1 MVNRMEYEL
10 SNLTDEIVDTTNMER
25 VIDEVSRELKVKN
38 GLVSFVFVDNKK
50 IREINKEY
58 RGIDRE
64 TDVISFA
71 FMDEDINPDTDYT
84 NYGEIYISLEK
95 TLSQSLEYGHS
106 FDRELCFLTVHGLL
120 HLLGYDHMTKED
132 EKVMFSLQDKILNK
146 LGIERQL

>member
-1 MVNRMEYEL
+1 MEYEL
-10 SNLTDEIVDTTNMER
+10 SNLTDETVDTTNMER

-146 LGIERQL
+146 LGIER

>member
-10 SNLTDEIVDTTNMER
+10 SNLTDEKVDTTNMER

-132 EKVMFSLQDKILNK
+132 ENVMFSLQDKILNK
-146 LGIERQL
+146 LGIER

>member
-10 SNLTDEIVDTTNMER
+10 SNLTDETVDTTNMER

-132 EKVMFSLQDKILNK
+132 ENVMFSLQDKILNK
-146 LGIERQL
+146 LGIER

>member
-10 SNLTDEIVDTTNMER
+10 SNLTDETVDTTNMER

-120 HLLGYDHMTKED
+120 HLLGYDHMTKE
-132 EKVMFSLQDKILNK
+132 EEEVMFAKQEEVLSRY
-146 LGIERQL
+146 GIER

>member
-10 SNLTDEIVDTTNMER
+10 SNLTDETVDTTNMER

-146 LGIERQL
+146 LGIER

>member
-146 LGIERQL
+146 LGIER

>member
-10 SNLTDEIVDTTNMER
+10 SNLTDDTVDTTNMER

-146 LGIERQL
+146 LGIER

>member
-1 MVNRMEYEL
+1 MEYEL

-146 LGIERQL
+146 LGIER

>member
-1 MVNRMEYEL
+1 MEYEL
-10 SNLTDEIVDTTNMER
+10 SNLTDETVDTTNMER

-132 EKVMFSLQDKILNK
+132 ENVMFSLQDKILNK
-146 LGIERQL
+146 LGIER

>member
-10 SNLTDEIVDTTNMER
+10 SNLTDETVDTTNMER
-25 VIDEVSRELKVKN
+25 VIDEVSKELKVKN

-146 LGIERQL
+146 LGIER